1 MGAHSQKAA
10 HLTHG
15 RNGSRASGPPSWAL
29 SLASRESSSDRTAR
43 TRRRESNSGPTSLPP
58 LVAPPAPTWPTFQPT
73 PPPGRSRCHCRVETS
88 QTRLAAACS
97 RPLPLRISM
106 GQGQSQP
113 APSAEEPTPPAAEPS
128 SPSPAPAS
136 SSLEALAAGMI

>member
-58 LVAPPAPTWPTFQPT
+58 LVAPPARLGQRSHRPRSLSLPL
-73 PPPGRSRCHCRVETS
+73 PGRDEVGR
-88 QTRLAAACS
+88 
-97 RPLPLRISM
+97 RPLPLPLPLRTSM
-106 GQGQSQP
+106 GQGQSQS
-113 APSAEEPTPPAAEPS
+113 APPAEEPTPPAAEPS